1 MKLYCL
7 SGLGVDKRAF
17 NNINIKGVEL
27 IHIDWIKPLSKES
40 LQSYSKRLF
49 EIVNPEDGYNLIG
62 VSFGGM
68 VATEFTKL
76 KRPNKLFLV
85 STINS
90 SSELPWL
97 FKFGAVLRF
106 HKVIPS
112 SLMRKSN
119 FMTNYLFGVKQK
131 EDKEL
136 LKQILNDTD
145 PRFLKWAI
153 NAIAHWKNSD
163 KPFGIKIHG
172 NNDKILPLKTEA
184 DYVIE
189 GGAHF
194 MIVTRGE
201 EISGVIEKEY
211 QR

>member
-17 NNINIKGVEL
+17 NNIKVSGVEL
-27 IHIDWIKPLSKES
+27 VHIDWIKPLPKET
-40 LQSYSKRLF
+40 LASYSKRLF
-49 EIVNPEDGYNLIG
+49 EIINLEDEYNLIG

-68 VATEFTKL
+68 VAAEFAKL
-76 KRPNKLFLV
+76 KTPNKLFLV

-97 FKFGAVLRF
+97 FKFGAALRL

-163 KPFGIKIHG
+163 KPTGIKIHG
-172 NNDKILPLKTEA
+172 SDDKVLPLKTEA
-184 DYVIE
+184 DYIID
-189 GGAHF
+189 GGGHF
-194 MIVTRGE
+194 MIVTRGR
-201 EISGVIEKEY
+201 EISELIEKEIG
-211 QR
+211 